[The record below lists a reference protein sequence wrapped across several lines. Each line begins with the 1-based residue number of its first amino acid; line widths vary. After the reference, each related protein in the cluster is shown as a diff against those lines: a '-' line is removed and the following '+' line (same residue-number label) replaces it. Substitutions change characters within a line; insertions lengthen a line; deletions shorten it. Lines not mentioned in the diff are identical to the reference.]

1 MPETI
6 TDVEDAAAA
15 RFHPQLMRPSDD
27 EEEVRILGIGYYDEV
42 EVYWPSTHSP
52 IGRRRTHQI
61 PHSPNPPAHVT
72 FLLLIA
78 VQCYWLLQRRPQAR
92 RLPDG

>member
-52 IGRRRTHQI
+52 DPTLPKPSCSRYI
-61 PHSPNPPAHVT
+61 PPAHSRAM
-72 FLLLIA
+72 LLA
-78 VQCYWLLQRRPQAR
+78 TPKASTS
-92 RLPDG
+92 